1 MPQAEEQGIATRP
14 GSSTADQPPGRAA
27 RLRTVVL
34 RSGLLPAFL
43 VLTLMMVALWLTG
56 MPFLQALT
64 LSTGVKIAVAL
75 VALRRPPAP
84 RAGEPVRRGT

>member
-1 MPQAEEQGIATRP
+1 MPQAEEEGIATRP
-14 GSSTADQPPGRAA
+14 GATADQPPGGAA

-75 VALRRPPAP
+75 VVLRRPPAP